1 VATAT
6 SRSDPSQSSATAIP
20 PCGAMAAT
28 TSPLKRL
35 QYGCPPLGAP
45 VDEKYQ
51 NRHEGVTDAGAFRRY
66 RPRRGR
72 RDDTPPLGG
81 GAVRVPARLAVMQ
94 RALPGGVE
102 IDDDPGRIDV
112 AAVHRYLAGESYW
125 ASGRSFETV
134 ERLVREASRVVGL
147 YHDGA
152 LVGFARAVSDGVAV
166 AYLADVYVLPGHCG
180 QGLGEELVREIVE
193 RGELANVRWL
203 LHTRDVHALYAK
215 VGFGRPGERL
225 MERPIGG

>member
-1 VATAT
+1 
-6 SRSDPSQSSATAIP
+6 
-20 PCGAMAAT
+20 
-28 TSPLKRL
+28 
-35 QYGCPPLGAP
+35 
-45 VDEKYQ
+45 
-51 NRHEGVTDAGAFRRY
+51 
-66 RPRRGR
+66 
-72 RDDTPPLGG
+72 
-81 GAVRVPARLAVMQ
+81 MQ

-166 AYLADVYVLPGHCG
+166 AYLADVYVLPGYRG

-203 LHTRDVHALYAK
+203 LHTRDAHALYAK
-215 VGFGRPGERL
+215 VGFGVPGGRL

>member
-1 VATAT
+1 
-6 SRSDPSQSSATAIP
+6 
-20 PCGAMAAT
+20 
-28 TSPLKRL
+28 
-35 QYGCPPLGAP
+35 
-45 VDEKYQ
+45 
-51 NRHEGVTDAGAFRRY
+51 
-66 RPRRGR
+66 
-72 RDDTPPLGG
+72 
-81 GAVRVPARLAVMQ
+81 MQ

-166 AYLADVYVLPGHCG
+166 AYLADVYVLPGYRG

-203 LHTRDVHALYAK
+203 LHTRDAHALYAK

-225 MERPIGG
+225 MERPSWRLIAPADC

>member
-1 VATAT
+1 
-6 SRSDPSQSSATAIP
+6 
-20 PCGAMAAT
+20 
-28 TSPLKRL
+28 
-35 QYGCPPLGAP
+35 
-45 VDEKYQ
+45 
-51 NRHEGVTDAGAFRRY
+51 
-66 RPRRGR
+66 
-72 RDDTPPLGG
+72 
-81 GAVRVPARLAVMQ
+81 MQ

-166 AYLADVYVLPGHCG
+166 AYLADVYVLPGYRG

-203 LHTRDVHALYAK
+203 LHTRDAHALYAK
-215 VGFGRPGERL
+215 VGFGGSGERL
-225 MERPIGG
+225 MERPVGG

>member
-1 VATAT
+1 
-6 SRSDPSQSSATAIP
+6 
-20 PCGAMAAT
+20 
-28 TSPLKRL
+28 
-35 QYGCPPLGAP
+35 
-45 VDEKYQ
+45 
-51 NRHEGVTDAGAFRRY
+51 
-66 RPRRGR
+66 
-72 RDDTPPLGG
+72 
-81 GAVRVPARLAVMQ
+81 MQ

-134 ERLVREASRVVGL
+134 ERMVREASRVVGL

-166 AYLADVYVLPGHCG
+166 AYLADVYVLPGYRG

-203 LHTRDVHALYAK
+203 LHTRDAHSLYAK
-215 VGFGRPGERL
+215 VGFGGPGERL

>member
-1 VATAT
+1 
-6 SRSDPSQSSATAIP
+6 
-20 PCGAMAAT
+20 
-28 TSPLKRL
+28 
-35 QYGCPPLGAP
+35 
-45 VDEKYQ
+45 
-51 NRHEGVTDAGAFRRY
+51 
-66 RPRRGR
+66 
-72 RDDTPPLGG
+72 
-81 GAVRVPARLAVMQ
+81 MQ

-166 AYLADVYVLPGHCG
+166 AYLADVYVLPGYRG

-203 LHTRDVHALYAK
+203 LHTRDPHALYAK
-215 VGFGRPGERL
+215 VGFGGSGERL
-225 MERPIGG
+225 MERPVGG